1 MDKKMEKSKEENYQV
16 VSHILEE
23 STNDYGRE
31 KKKSFVLIM
40 MKEEMGLAIE
50 GYWERNGFCN

>member
-1 MDKKMEKSKEENYQV
+1 MEKSKEENYQV